1 MIVSQQIKELVP
13 ANFYIMRFNLDLKA
27 LVLVPATATFP
38 YFPFPFNKP
47 NNYFLLYCGV
57 GI

>member
-13 ANFYIMRFNLDLKA
+13 ANFYIMRFKLDLKA
-27 LVLVPATATFP
+27 LVQVPATATFP
-38 YFPFPFNKP
+38 YFPFLFYKP